1 MKKSRIDIRKHMKQ
15 EKKAMH
21 KLEAEQIKIREE
33 SEAHRGHIIIN
44 KPMNFHRPV
53 FVVEWNAPKRVR
65 YDSMNWPR
73 IYAPAERRNMAD
85 ARDQLR
91 EYCMMNDDD
100 VQQMSESTSTAATN
114 AVFEQ
119 HKPVRQRRIRP
130 GGRVE
135 RLMKR
140 REQERMEEDVANAK
154 EFAKAVCEM
163 RITPKM
169 LREQK
174 GNNL

>member
-1 MKKSRIDIRKHMKQ
+1 
-15 EKKAMH
+15 
-21 KLEAEQIKIREE
+21 
-33 SEAHRGHIIIN
+33 
-44 KPMNFHRPV
+44 
-53 FVVEWNAPKRVR
+53 
-65 YDSMNWPR
+65 
-73 IYAPAERRNMAD
+73 MAD

-140 REQERMEEDVANAK
+140 LEQERMMEDLANAR

-163 RITPKM
+163 HINPKVIDA
-169 LREQK
+169 QK
-174 GNNL
+174 SGNV